1 MLCFQGSRAMIGPE
15 ALMHGTEAL
24 DKDFRAPVRL
34 QAKELHCGL
43 GMNGFY
49 CKPSWIQKYAT
60 HRVFVAVLA
69 AFGFLQGVAMGY
81 FTATT
86 NAVASN
92 FGFPHDLVS
101 TYILSVI
108 MYRRMDKIT

>member
-1 MLCFQGSRAMIGPE
+1 MIGPE
-15 ALMHGTEAL
+15 ALMRGNEEL
-24 DKDFRAPVRL
+24 DKHFRAPVRL

-69 AFGFLQGVAMGY
+69 ALGFLQGAAMGY
-81 FTATT
+81 FAATA
-86 NAVASN
+86 NVVASS
-92 FGFPHDLVS
+92 FGFSHDLVS
-101 TYILSVI
+101 TCVLSS
-108 MYRRMDKIT
+108 YQ